1 MKLMPMQLGPINT
14 AVANASNTHSN
25 NSGLS
30 TPVDRLP
37 FFSSDLIWRYPP
49 FNFPLSGTTANHTS
63 SSTGPMSE
71 LRQHLPSSI
80 ASDPR
85 IWNRED
91 VISFLRWCESE
102 FDLPNFDMELFQMNG
117 KALCLLTKQDLGQRC
132 PGAGDLL
139 YNILQLMI
147 RESYCLPSSPVTPHF
162 PLTPNWCV
170 PHTPTSLPQLCN
182 SVALSPAP
190 SIDSQS
196 GSPRHL
202 DSTSISTSTPTT
214 LHTSSAATSIFHY
227 PSISSTHGYAGSN
240 GASSGSNQ
248 SDSDQEDSNITPS
261 MLSNSRPK
269 AEPVPE
275 ITITPRTP
283 TLLPESSGSPP
294 QSPCV
299 AFSKTMSFFS
309 NPSESPSSVTAEPNT
324 NGRLLW
330 DFLQQLLNDSM
341 QRYTNYIA
349 WKNRESGVFKIVDPP
364 GLAKLW
370 GIQKNHLSMN
380 YDKMSRALRYYY
392 RVNILRK
399 VQGERHCYQFL
410 RNPSELKSIKNISLL
425 RQQMSAAA
433 PSSGSGSNP
442 STPTTPTFNSPFSS
456 SPTPTR
462 QIKSEPLD
470 SDYIDEPTDL
480 SIGNG
485 KEYVRDR
492 ENHRSNHRE
501 REVPSNHRER
511 EGSYESKLRMEYD
524 SIKLEGKK
532 DDFSLENNNT
542 SMHLQLN
549 IKNQNISSPQDLTLK
564 HEPVHYETANSYA

>member
-14 AVANASNTHSN
+14 AVANASSTNGN
-25 NSGLS
+25 GLS
-30 TPVDRLP
+30 TPVDRIP

-49 FNFPLSGTTANHTS
+49 FNFPLSGGSTNHS
-63 SSTGPMSE
+63 SSSGPMSE
-71 LRQHLPSSI
+71 LRAHLPGNI

-162 PLTPNWCV
+162 PLTPGWCV
-170 PHTPTSLPQLCN
+170 PHTPTTLPQLCN

-202 DSTSISTSTPTT
+202 DSSSISTSTPTT
-214 LHTSSAATSIFHY
+214 LHTSTGTSIFHY
-227 PSISSTHGYAGSN
+227 PTISRDRDHGYAGSN

-248 SDSDQEDSNITPS
+248 SDSDQEDSKDHPT
-261 MLSNSRPK
+261 SRPPK
-269 AEPVPE
+269 PEPVPE
-275 ITITPRTP
+275 ISITPRTP
-283 TLLPESSGSPP
+283 TLLHDSPGSSSPP
-294 QSPCV
+294 QSPHV
-299 AFSKTMSFFS
+299 AFNKTMSFFS
-309 NPSESPSSVTAEPNT
+309 NPADSPGSVTEPNT

-425 RQQMSAAA
+425 RQQMST
-433 PSSGSGSNP
+433 SSGNSNP
-442 STPTTPTFNSPFSS
+442 STPTTPTFPSPFAS
-456 SPTPTR
+456 SPTV
-462 QIKSEPLD
+462 KSEPLEC
-470 SDYIDEPTDL
+470 DYVDEPTDL
-480 SIGNG
+480 STGNSR
-485 KEYVRDR
+485 EAYLRDR
-492 ENHRSNHRE
+492 ENQRRDRDSRE
-501 REVPSNHRER
+501 
-511 EGSYESKLRMEYD
+511 SYLDGKYD
-524 SIKLEGKK
+524 TTIKLEYKDGVKK
-532 DDFSLENNNT
+532 EDFGPDNNNT

-549 IKNQNISSPQDLTLK
+549 IKNQNISTPQDLTLTK
-564 HEPVHYETANSYA
+564 HDSVHYETANSYA

>member
-14 AVANASNTHSN
+14 SIANASTGSSSLN
-25 NSGLS
+25 

-49 FNFPLSGTTANHTS
+49 FNFPLSGGSSNHHS
-63 SSTGPMSE
+63 SGPMSE
-71 LRQHLPSSI
+71 LRQHLPSNI
-80 ASDPR
+80 PSDPR

-91 VISFLRWCESE
+91 VISFLRWCEGE

-162 PLTPNWCV
+162 PLTPTWCV
-170 PHTPTSLPQLCN
+170 PHTPTTLPQLCN
-182 SVALSPAP
+182 SVTLSPAP

-202 DSTSISTSTPTT
+202 DTSISSSTPT
-214 LHTSSAATSIFHY
+214 LHTPSGTSIFHY
-227 PSISSTHGYAGSN
+227 PSITSNHGYAGSN

-248 SDSDQEDSNITPS
+248 SDSDQEDNSNTAPHRTTGS
-261 MLSNSRPK
+261 KP
-269 AEPVPE
+269 EPVPE

-283 TLLPESSGSPP
+283 TLVESSPP
-294 QSPCV
+294 QSPHV
-299 AFSKTMSFFS
+299 GYGKSMSFFS
-309 NPSESPSSVTAEPNT
+309 SPSESSASVTEPNT

-349 WKNRESGVFKIVDPP
+349 WKNRDSGVFKIVDPP

-425 RQQMSAAA
+425 RQQMNQSA
-433 PSSGSGSNP
+433 SGTGSTP
-442 STPTTPTFNSPFSS
+442 STPTTPTFTSPFSS
-456 SPTPTR
+456 SPTPPAR
-462 QIKSEPLD
+462 QIKIEPLD
-470 SDYIDEPTDL
+470 SDSFDEPTDL

-485 KEYVRDR
+485 TSRDAYIRDR
-492 ENHRSNHRE
+492 ENHRHNNHRDNRDSVRD
-501 REVPSNHRER
+501 REDAFLDN
-511 EGSYESKLRMEYD
+511 KALRMELEKYD
-524 SIKLEGKK
+524 TSIKLEYTKEKK
-532 DDFSLENNNT
+532 SEDYGENNNT

-549 IKNQNISSPQDLTLK
+549 IKNQNITSPQDLTLTK
-564 HEPVHYETANSYA
+564 HESVHYETTPSYA